1 MADRRHP
8 PRPQEV
14 DAAPACPS
22 THTLSYCS
30 LPPAMSPCAHA
41 LNQPI
46 LQDFAFGSVRAS
58 LRPSLTSSLAYC
70 SIVYLSGSAGIGHSG
85 EVADDV
91 QAFGDAHRCSLGV
104 RRVIP
109 RTNQGV
115 AARATK
121 QRVCGRPGR
130 LAREHTTLCAN
141 TGYPMSALTV
151 VTGVVPARRWNRQA
165 TSRYCTGMSFLSMM

>member
-70 SIVYLSGSAGIGHSG
+70 SIVYTRSLYFQTLDSNAGVLMRLLDEAEEQECRETLLAYFCLWKYAPAQGWTAAHL
-85 EVADDV
+85 DD
-91 QAFGDAHRCSLGV
+91 
-104 RRVIP
+104 
-109 RTNQGV
+109 
-115 AARATK
+115 
-121 QRVCGRPGR
+121 
-130 LAREHTTLCAN
+130 
-141 TGYPMSALTV
+141 
-151 VTGVVPARRWNRQA
+151 
-165 TSRYCTGMSFLSMM
+165 

>member
-22 THTLSYCS
+22 TPTLSYCS

-58 LRPSLTSSLAYC
+58 LRPSLTSSLTYC
-70 SIVYLSGSAGIGHSG
+70 SIVYSRHLSTPGPCPGPGGTGLSAPWLHGGKYS
-85 EVADDV
+85 
-91 QAFGDAHRCSLGV
+91 
-104 RRVIP
+104 
-109 RTNQGV
+109 
-115 AARATK
+115 
-121 QRVCGRPGR
+121 
-130 LAREHTTLCAN
+130 
-141 TGYPMSALTV
+141 
-151 VTGVVPARRWNRQA
+151 
-165 TSRYCTGMSFLSMM
+165 

>member
-70 SIVYLSGSAGIGHSG
+70 SIVYAPRPGLEPGTNRLTAGIVTNVTPSRIALPAPRHPGLHTG
-85 EVADDV
+85 L
-91 QAFGDAHRCSLGV
+91 HRK
-104 RRVIP
+104 P
-109 RTNQGV
+109 RTTPS
-115 AARATK
+115 APLPLPWWPTPTWPAYLT
-121 QRVCGRPGR
+121 PGR
-130 LAREHTTLCAN
+130 R
-141 TGYPMSALTV
+141 YP
-151 VTGVVPARRWNRQA
+151 N
-165 TSRYCTGMSFLSMM
+165 TSRPPSSRW